1 MNNQVTITAAIQS
14 ADIEQMLLAYK
25 SYSGNAS
32 ATSDEFFEFLTLPT
46 AERVCVRNKG
56 GRMTSTAPIGVFDS
70 GLGGI
75 SVARE
80 IRRDMPNERVL
91 YFGDSANAPY
101 GTKSP
106 EQVRKLSDA
115 IVKRFVEQ
123 GVKAVVIA
131 CNTATS
137 AAANELRDKYDIP
150 IIGMEPALKVACD
163 RGHGNRQR
171 VIVAATP
178 LTLRERKFAVLMDRF
193 KTDHT
198 IFPEPCPGLVEIV
211 EHGQLDDHDVVMHT
225 LHQYFDQYDLSTID
239 SVVLGCTHFVFYRDY
254 FRELLPDTA
263 AIIDGNEG
271 TVRHLG
277 VVLESLGKLSP
288 EDADGGI
295 ELANSDTSTQ
305 IAQLAQ
311 SLLDR

>member
-1 MNNQVTITAAIQS
+1 MA
-14 ADIEQMLLAYK
+14 
-25 SYSGNAS
+25 
-32 ATSDEFFEFLTLPT
+32 
-46 AERVCVRNKG
+46 
-56 GRMTSTAPIGVFDS
+56 STAPIGVFDS

-80 IRRDMPNERVL
+80 IRRDRPNEHVL

-106 EQVRKLSDA
+106 EQVRELSDV

-137 AAANELRDKYDIP
+137 AAANELRDTYDIP

-163 RGHGNRQR
+163 RGHGKRKR

-193 KTDHT
+193 KADHT

-211 EHGQLDDHDVVMHT
+211 EHGQLDDHDVVMRT

-277 VVLESLGKLSP
+277 VVLESLGKLAP
-288 EDADGGI
+288 EDAEGGI
-295 ELANSDTSTQ
+295 ELANSDTSAR

>member
-1 MNNQVTITAAIQS
+1 
-14 ADIEQMLLAYK
+14 
-25 SYSGNAS
+25 
-32 ATSDEFFEFLTLPT
+32 
-46 AERVCVRNKG
+46 
-56 GRMTSTAPIGVFDS
+56 MTSTAPIGVFDS

-225 LHQYFDQYDLSTID
+225 LHQYFDQYDLSCSDARISCSIATI
-239 SVVLGCTHFVFYRDY
+239 SANCCPTQRQSSTATKAPCAILAWCSNRWASSLRKTRKVASSWPIPT
-254 FRELLPDTA
+254 LPRKSR
-263 AIIDGNEG
+263 N
-271 TVRHLG
+271 
-277 VVLESLGKLSP
+277 
-288 EDADGGI
+288 
-295 ELANSDTSTQ
+295 
-305 IAQLAQ
+305 
-311 SLLDR
+311 

>member
-1 MNNQVTITAAIQS
+1 
-14 ADIEQMLLAYK
+14 
-25 SYSGNAS
+25 
-32 ATSDEFFEFLTLPT
+32 
-46 AERVCVRNKG
+46 
-56 GRMTSTAPIGVFDS
+56 MTSTAPIGVFDS

-163 RGHGNRQR
+163 R
-171 VIVAATP
+171 VTASVSASSWPP
-178 LTLRERKFAVLMDRF
+178 L
-193 KTDHT
+193 
-198 IFPEPCPGLVEIV
+198 P
-211 EHGQLDDHDVVMHT
+211 
-225 LHQYFDQYDLSTID
+225 
-239 SVVLGCTHFVFYRDY
+239 
-254 FRELLPDTA
+254 
-263 AIIDGNEG
+263 
-271 TVRHLG
+271 
-277 VVLESLGKLSP
+277 
-288 EDADGGI
+288 
-295 ELANSDTSTQ
+295 
-305 IAQLAQ
+305 
-311 SLLDR
+311 

>member
-1 MNNQVTITAAIQS
+1 MDNRA
-14 ADIEQMLLAYK
+14 
-25 SYSGNAS
+25 
-32 ATSDEFFEFLTLPT
+32 
-46 AERVCVRNKG
+46 
-56 GRMTSTAPIGVFDS
+56 IGVFDS
-70 GLGGI
+70 GLGGLTA
-75 SVARE
+75 VRRLQE
-80 IRRDMPNERVL
+80 IMPQERII
-91 YFGDSANAPY
+91 YFGDTGRVPY
-101 GTKSP
+101 GTRGRDIITKYARQDVAFLRQFDLKS
-106 EQVRKLSDA
+106 
-115 IVKRFVEQ
+115 II
-123 GVKAVVIA
+123 IA
-131 CNTATS
+131 CNTVS
-137 AAANELRDKYDIP
+137 AIALDLLSEENDIP

-263 AIIDGNEG
+263 AIVDGNEG

-277 VVLESLGKLSP
+277 VVLESLGKLAP
-288 EDADGGI
+288 EDAEGGI
-295 ELANSDTSTQ
+295 ELANSDTSAQ

-311 SLLDR
+311 SLLGR

>member
-1 MNNQVTITAAIQS
+1 MA
-14 ADIEQMLLAYK
+14 
-25 SYSGNAS
+25 
-32 ATSDEFFEFLTLPT
+32 
-46 AERVCVRNKG
+46 
-56 GRMTSTAPIGVFDS
+56 STAPIGVFDS

-80 IRRDMPNERVL
+80 IRRDMPNEHVL

-106 EQVRKLSDA
+106 EQVRELSDV

-131 CNTATS
+131 CNT
-137 AAANELRDKYDIP
+137 
-150 IIGMEPALKVACD
+150 
-163 RGHGNRQR
+163 
-171 VIVAATP
+171 
-178 LTLRERKFAVLMDRF
+178 
-193 KTDHT
+193 
-198 IFPEPCPGLVEIV
+198 EPCPGLVEIV
-211 EHGQLDDHDVVMHT
+211 EHGQLDDHDVVMRT

-277 VVLESLGKLSP
+277 VVLESLGKLAP
-288 EDADGGI
+288 EDAEGGI
-295 ELANSDTSTQ
+295 DLANSDTSAR

>member
-1 MNNQVTITAAIQS
+1 
-14 ADIEQMLLAYK
+14 
-25 SYSGNAS
+25 
-32 ATSDEFFEFLTLPT
+32 
-46 AERVCVRNKG
+46 
-56 GRMTSTAPIGVFDS
+56 MTSTAPIGVFDS

-75 SVARE
+75 SVVRQ
-80 IRRDMPNERVL
+80 IVQDMPHERVL

-101 GTKSP
+101 GTKTP
-106 EQVRKLSDA
+106 REVRRRSFD
-115 IVKRFVEQ
+115 IMERFRSQ
-123 GVKAVVIA
+123 GVRAVVIA

-137 AAANELRDKYDIP
+137 AAVNALRDHYDIP

-163 RGHGNRQR
+163 RGHGKRQH

-193 KTDHT
+193 KADHT

-211 EHGQLDDHDVVMHT
+211 EHGQLDDHDVVMRT
-225 LHQYFDQYDLSTID
+225 LHGYFDQYDLSSID

-277 VVLESLGKLSP
+277 VVLESLGKLAP
-288 EDADGGI
+288 EDAEGSI
-295 ELANSDTSTQ
+295 ELANSDTSAR

>member
-1 MNNQVTITAAIQS
+1 
-14 ADIEQMLLAYK
+14 
-25 SYSGNAS
+25 
-32 ATSDEFFEFLTLPT
+32 
-46 AERVCVRNKG
+46 
-56 GRMTSTAPIGVFDS
+56 
-70 GLGGI
+70 
-75 SVARE
+75 
-80 IRRDMPNERVL
+80 
-91 YFGDSANAPY
+91 
-101 GTKSP
+101 
-106 EQVRKLSDA
+106 
-115 IVKRFVEQ
+115 
-123 GVKAVVIA
+123 
-131 CNTATS
+131 
-137 AAANELRDKYDIP
+137 
-150 IIGMEPALKVACD
+150 MEPALKVACD

-171 VIVAATP
+171 VIVTATP

>member
-1 MNNQVTITAAIQS
+1 MA
-14 ADIEQMLLAYK
+14 
-25 SYSGNAS
+25 
-32 ATSDEFFEFLTLPT
+32 
-46 AERVCVRNKG
+46 
-56 GRMTSTAPIGVFDS
+56 STAPIGVFDS

-80 IRRDMPNERVL
+80 IRRDMPNEHVL

-106 EQVRKLSDA
+106 EQVRELSDV

-137 AAANELRDKYDIP
+137 AAANELRDRYDIP

-171 VIVAATP
+171 VIVTATP

-193 KTDHT
+193 KADHT

-211 EHGQLDDHDVVMHT
+211 EHGQLDDHDVVMRT

-239 SVVLGCTHFVFYRDY
+239 AVVLGCTHFVFYRDY

-263 AIIDGNEG
+263 EIIDGNEG

-277 VVLESLGKLSP
+277 VVLESLGKLAP
-288 EDADGGI
+288 EDTEGDI
-295 ELANSDTSTQ
+295 KLANSDTSVR

-311 SLLDR
+311 SLLNR

>member
-1 MNNQVTITAAIQS
+1 MA
-14 ADIEQMLLAYK
+14 
-25 SYSGNAS
+25 
-32 ATSDEFFEFLTLPT
+32 
-46 AERVCVRNKG
+46 
-56 GRMTSTAPIGVFDS
+56 STAPIGVFDS

-80 IRRDMPNERVL
+80 IRRDMPNEHVL

-106 EQVRKLSDA
+106 EQVRELSDA

-137 AAANELRDKYDIP
+137 AAANELRDRYDIP
-150 IIGMEPALKVACD
+150 IIGMEHALKGACD

-171 VIVAATP
+171 VIVTATP

-193 KTDHT
+193 KADHT

-211 EHGQLDDHDVVMHT
+211 EHGQLDDHDVVMRT

-239 SVVLGCTHFVFYRDY
+239 AVVLGCTHFVFYRDY

-263 AIIDGNEG
+263 EIIDGNEG

-277 VVLESLGKLSP
+277 VVLESLGKLAP
-288 EDADGGI
+288 EDTEGDI
-295 ELANSDTSTQ
+295 KLANSDTSVR

-311 SLLDR
+311 SLLNR

>member
-1 MNNQVTITAAIQS
+1 MA
-14 ADIEQMLLAYK
+14 
-25 SYSGNAS
+25 
-32 ATSDEFFEFLTLPT
+32 
-46 AERVCVRNKG
+46 
-56 GRMTSTAPIGVFDS
+56 STAPIGVFDS

-80 IRRDMPNERVL
+80 IRRDEHVL

-106 EQVRKLSDA
+106 EQVRELSDV

-137 AAANELRDKYDIP
+137 AAANELRDTYDIP

-163 RGHGNRQR
+163 RGHGKRKR

-193 KTDHT
+193 KADHT

-211 EHGQLDDHDVVMHT
+211 EHGQLDDHDVVMRT

-277 VVLESLGKLSP
+277 VVLESLGKLAP
-288 EDADGGI
+288 EDAEGGI
-295 ELANSDTSTQ
+295 ELANSDTSAR

>member
-1 MNNQVTITAAIQS
+1 
-14 ADIEQMLLAYK
+14 
-25 SYSGNAS
+25 
-32 ATSDEFFEFLTLPT
+32 
-46 AERVCVRNKG
+46 
-56 GRMTSTAPIGVFDS
+56 MTSTAPIGIFDS

-75 SVARE
+75 SVVRQ
-80 IRRDMPNERVL
+80 IVQDMPHERVL

-101 GTKSP
+101 GTKTP
-106 EQVRKLSDA
+106 QEVRRLSFD
-115 IVKRFVEQ
+115 IMERFMSQ

-137 AAANELRDKYDIP
+137 AAVNALRDHYDIP

-163 RGHGNRQR
+163 RGHGKRQR

-193 KTDHT
+193 KANHT

-211 EHGQLDDHDVVMHT
+211 EHGQLDDHDVVMRT
-225 LHQYFDQYDLSTID
+225 LHQYFGQYDLSTID

-254 FRELLPDTA
+254 FRELLPERA
-263 AIIDGNEG
+263 AVIDGNEG

-277 VVLESLGKLSP
+277 VVLESLGKLAP
-288 EDADGGI
+288 EDATGGV
-295 ELANSDTSTQ
+295 ELANSDPSER
-305 IAQLAQ
+305 IAEL
-311 SLLDR
+311 SRKLLNV

>member
-1 MNNQVTITAAIQS
+1 M
-14 ADIEQMLLAYK
+14 
-25 SYSGNAS
+25 
-32 ATSDEFFEFLTLPT
+32 
-46 AERVCVRNKG
+46 
-56 GRMTSTAPIGVFDS
+56 
-70 GLGGI
+70 
-75 SVARE
+75 ARE
-80 IRRDMPNERVL
+80 IRRDMPNEHVL

-106 EQVRKLSDA
+106 EQVRELSDV

-131 CNTATS
+131 CNHRHFRRSQRTARHIRHSDHRHGAGIEGGLRPWSRQAS
-137 AAANELRDKYDIP
+137 ARH
-150 IIGMEPALKVACD
+150 
-163 RGHGNRQR
+163 RGRHS
-171 VIVAATP
+171 

-193 KTDHT
+193 KADHT

-211 EHGQLDDHDVVMHT
+211 EHGQLDDHDVVMRT

-277 VVLESLGKLSP
+277 VVLESLGKLAP
-288 EDADGGI
+288 EDAEGGI
-295 ELANSDTSTQ
+295 ELANSDTSER

>member
-1 MNNQVTITAAIQS
+1 
-14 ADIEQMLLAYK
+14 
-25 SYSGNAS
+25 
-32 ATSDEFFEFLTLPT
+32 
-46 AERVCVRNKG
+46 
-56 GRMTSTAPIGVFDS
+56 MTSTAPIGVFDS

-171 VIVAATP
+171 VI
-178 LTLRERKFAVLMDRF
+178 
-193 KTDHT
+193 
-198 IFPEPCPGLVEIV
+198 
-211 EHGQLDDHDVVMHT
+211 
-225 LHQYFDQYDLSTID
+225 LSLI
-239 SVVLGCTHFVFYRDY
+239 H
-254 FRELLPDTA
+254 
-263 AIIDGNEG
+263 I
-271 TVRHLG
+271 
-277 VVLESLGKLSP
+277 
-288 EDADGGI
+288 
-295 ELANSDTSTQ
+295 
-305 IAQLAQ
+305 
-311 SLLDR
+311 

>member
-1 MNNQVTITAAIQS
+1 M
-14 ADIEQMLLAYK
+14 
-25 SYSGNAS
+25 
-32 ATSDEFFEFLTLPT
+32 
-46 AERVCVRNKG
+46 
-56 GRMTSTAPIGVFDS
+56 
-70 GLGGI
+70 
-75 SVARE
+75 
-80 IRRDMPNERVL
+80 
-91 YFGDSANAPY
+91 
-101 GTKSP
+101 
-106 EQVRKLSDA
+106 
-115 IVKRFVEQ
+115 
-123 GVKAVVIA
+123 VIA

-271 TVRHLG
+271 TVQPSWRSARIVGQTLSGRRGRWYRAGQFRHFHTNRAISAIAAWIA
-277 VVLESLGKLSP
+277 ER
-288 EDADGGI
+288 EC
-295 ELANSDTSTQ
+295 SDRPRKV
-305 IAQLAQ
+305 
-311 SLLDR
+311 D

>member
-1 MNNQVTITAAIQS
+1 
-14 ADIEQMLLAYK
+14 
-25 SYSGNAS
+25 
-32 ATSDEFFEFLTLPT
+32 
-46 AERVCVRNKG
+46 
-56 GRMTSTAPIGVFDS
+56 MTSTAPIGVFDS

-115 IVKRFVEQ
+115 IVKRFVEPGSESGCHRLQ
-123 GVKAVVIA
+123 YRHFRRSQRVARQIRH
-131 CNTATS
+131 S
-137 AAANELRDKYDIP
+137 DHWQ
-150 IIGMEPALKVACD
+150 EPALKVACD